1 MSVESG
7 NCQLF
12 SAIKR
17 AWARNQIGIQDRQI
31 GNRCVS
37 ALLQVAI
44 FGLLLERVDR
54 RTLAFFDATTMT
66 ADAIGAG
73 YATERSVRAC
83 IDALVEGGQIEAT
96 LTRGRGYFIKI
107 VATPPSS
114 RSGQEVQVYR
124 TSCPTLENDSGHTVQ
139 EKRTQGPEEL
149 DTGSGTLLCRSP
161 QEDPHGNPTE
171 DNSLPLATSQAPS
184 TSRSPVVATAP
195 KARRRATRPKVEPLV
210 YEALTAK
217 EREVH
222 DFIVGDALLVQICQ
236 AVPQLSRDL
245 VEIATIDGVVVI
257 DVIRELRKAV
267 QWNRDNAGTPK
278 AWKTTGGNRGLRSW
292 IDRAS
297 DNVPIDYTK
306 TPSRPNTDLG
316 NSYLNQDTPVPPTPA
331 PIVELPRWRTARFA

>member
-1 MSVESG
+1 LGTFEE
-7 NCQLF
+7 F
-12 SAIKR
+12 EER
-17 AWARNQIGIQDRQI
+17 EED
-31 GNRCVS
+31 
-37 ALLQVAI
+37 
-44 FGLLLERVDR
+44 LLEDQ
-54 RTLAFFDATTMT
+54 A
-66 ADAIGAG
+66 
-73 YATERSVRAC
+73 
-83 IDALVEGGQIEAT
+83 
-96 LTRGRGYFIKI
+96 
-107 VATPPSS
+107 
-114 RSGQEVQVYR
+114 
-124 TSCPTLENDSGHTVQ
+124 
-139 EKRTQGPEEL
+139 
-149 DTGSGTLLCRSP
+149 
-161 QEDPHGNPTE
+161 
-171 DNSLPLATSQAPS
+171 SLPLATSQAPS
-184 TSRSPVVATAP
+184 TSRSPVVPVATAP
-195 KARRRATRPKVEPLV
+195 KARKQATRPKVEPLA

-245 VEIATIDGVVVI
+245 IEIAIINGVVVI